1 MAANVS
7 VGGPQGV
14 SLRLTTWAFLELILY
29 WEPVTSISN
38 GISRHSNNEEE
49 GFGNIWIHLWFRAI
63 WSVKSLCWRQQR
75 APVGSNNPME
85 AAAKIEC
92 SDMDAWSVVEMAPS
106 SLDLVSSMISSR
118 NRFSQ
123 NHLPQP
129 PTYKRQHW
137 QQTTPPPQHLH
148 KQNACHFHWIFITIH
163 LSSIACRRNVRLE
176 APLYPKNV
184 YKTFQTKL
192 FPHKDFWWEGGRPC
206 LVCFGKSQEI
216 GSKGEGGCLHPLT
229 DNWHALWSH
238 QLTFNFLTMV
248 MTISCLTIMIFRTRC
263 DVNTLTS
270 FRLGFL
276 SVLCPNSL
284 SPEITSGF
292 PSVPFVC
299 MHCDL

>member
-1 MAANVS
+1 MTDKKNSGLKKRQMLFNTLKPRLMAGNVS

-63 WSVKSLCWRQQR
+63 WSVKSLCWLQQR

-176 APLYPKNV
+176 APPLPKERVQNIPDEAV
-184 YKTFQTKL
+184 
-192 FPHKDFWWEGGRPC
+192 
-206 LVCFGKSQEI
+206 
-216 GSKGEGGCLHPLT
+216 
-229 DNWHALWSH
+229 
-238 QLTFNFLTMV
+238 
-248 MTISCLTIMIFRTRC
+248 
-263 DVNTLTS
+263 
-270 FRLGFL
+270 
-276 SVLCPNSL
+276 
-284 SPEITSGF
+284 SP
-292 PSVPFVC
+292 
-299 MHCDL
+299 

>member
-1 MAANVS
+1 MEFP
-7 VGGPQGV
+7 GTPIFG
-14 SLRLTTWAFLELILY
+14 
-29 WEPVTSISN
+29 
-38 GISRHSNNEEE
+38 EEE
-49 GFGNIWIHLWFRAI
+49 FGNIWIHLWFRAI
-63 WSVKSLCWRQQR
+63 LSVKSLCWLQQR

-85 AAAKIEC
+85 AAAKTEC

-163 LSSIACRRNVRLE
+163 LSSIACSQTRSPPSTERTCTKHSRRSCF
-176 APLYPKNV
+176 PI
-184 YKTFQTKL
+184 KTSDEK
-192 FPHKDFWWEGGRPC
+192 EGG
-206 LVCFGKSQEI
+206 LVWCVLENLKKLGQK
-216 GSKGEGGCLHPLT
+216 GSRCLHPLT